1 MEMRFMFKSDFKK
14 SIRYKFLK
22 DISIILFT
30 STFILSAAI
39 AINVGTTLDNALT
52 NKALSF
58 ATHIAKRNEN
68 ALVLIGKIRLDSVL
82 SELITDEEIIYTII
96 EDPQGKLL
104 TTQFESINYRWP
116 GLKDVLP
123 ALSKESE
130 LPDIL
135 AAIKKQSSVKEVSVP
150 IRIGSDILG
159 KVSIGMS
166 KHNINAQIFNTA
178 LFVIVLNLLAACVL
192 GAVLF
197 ITSRKTIMDP
207 IIELERAA
215 SRLAKGDLSTQVNIS
230 SIGEIQMLVN
240 SFNRMAADLEK
251 TTVSK
256 DYVDNI
262 IGSMPDT
269 LVVVSLEGTIMLVN
283 QSACSLLGYEQKELA
298 GRPFDMLLGE
308 HLPSMQIIPE
318 IFRRG
323 MVSNIEIFYVTK
335 SGKALPMLF
344 SGSLMSSGDGKSL
357 GAVCA
362 ATDITSRKKTEEALR
377 QANDRLNATLQAS
390 PAAIMTLRPDGIV
403 TMWNETA
410 ERIFGWK
417 RDEIIGSFDPMVSDE
432 DLVGFQLMR
441 GQVLRGESFFDEEV
455 QRKRKD
461 GTTAYISIS
470 TAPLHDARGRISSI
484 MAVMSDITDRKKME
498 EELQK
503 VQKLES
509 IGTLAGGI
517 AHDFNNILASILG
530 NINLIKMSLGPDHEA
545 YGRLTMVEKASFRAT
560 DLTHQLLTFS
570 RGGAPIKKPIL
581 ISGIIMES
589 AGFSLRGSN
598 VKCEFNLAGDLWP
611 TEADEGQMSQV
622 IRNLVIN
629 ADQAMPE
636 GGTIRICAEN
646 AVLGAKSGL
655 PLKEGSYL
663 KISIED
669 QGAGIPEE
677 QLKKI
682 FDPYFTTKQEG
693 SGLGLTIVYSIIK
706 NHDGHITVKSTMG
719 AGTVFTLFL
728 PASDKQVPEEKSAAE
743 APICG
748 KGRILLMDDDVML
761 REVAG
766 AMLTNI
772 GYEVGFAKDGS
783 EAIALYAG
791 ARDSSRPFDAVIM
804 DLTIP
809 GGMGG
814 KEAIIK
820 ISAIDPHVKAIVS
833 SGYSQDDIMANFREH
848 GFSAV
853 ITKPYKIT
861 DLSSTL
867 HKVIT
872 GNQSNT
878 P

>member
-1 MEMRFMFKSDFKK
+1 
-14 SIRYKFLK
+14 
-22 DISIILFT
+22 
-30 STFILSAAI
+30 
-39 AINVGTTLDNALT
+39 
-52 NKALSF
+52 
-58 ATHIAKRNEN
+58 
-68 ALVLIGKIRLDSVL
+68 
-82 SELITDEEIIYTII
+82 
-96 EDPQGKLL
+96 
-104 TTQFESINYRWP
+104 
-116 GLKDVLP
+116 
-123 ALSKESE
+123 
-130 LPDIL
+130 
-135 AAIKKQSSVKEVSVP
+135 
-150 IRIGSDILG
+150 
-159 KVSIGMS
+159 
-166 KHNINAQIFNTA
+166 
-178 LFVIVLNLLAACVL
+178 
-192 GAVLF
+192 
-197 ITSRKTIMDP
+197 
-207 IIELERAA
+207 
-215 SRLAKGDLSTQVNIS
+215 
-230 SIGEIQMLVN
+230 
-240 SFNRMAADLEK
+240 
-251 TTVSK
+251 
-256 DYVDNI
+256 
-262 IGSMPDT
+262 
-269 LVVVSLEGTIMLVN
+269 
-283 QSACSLLGYEQKELA
+283 
-298 GRPFDMLLGE
+298 
-308 HLPSMQIIPE
+308 
-318 IFRRG
+318 

-872 GNQSNT
+872 GNQRNT